1 MSQEN
6 VEIIRRSMEHFKR
19 TKEWLWDVIDPEIEI
34 HDHDVPDGDVF
45 RGHSGWHE
53 WETTFDSVWEQVS
66 IEPEEYIDAGG
77 DKVVLL
83 LRLGAQGRDGMSL
96 ERQDGVVYTLRD
108 GKIVRMDYYGSRVEA
123 LEAVGRRE

>member
-19 TKEWLWDVIDPEIEI
+19 TGEWLWDVVDPEMEI

-45 RGHSGWHE
+45 RGHAGWLK
-53 WETTFDSVWEQVS
+53 WEALFDSAWEHVS
-66 IEPEEYIDAGG
+66 IEPEQYIDAGG

-83 LRLGAQGRDGMSL
+83 HRLAAQGRDGISL

-108 GKIVRMDYYGSRVEA
+108 DKIVRMDYYGSRVEA
-123 LEAVGRRE
+123 LEAVGLGE

>member
-6 VEIIRRSMEHFKR
+6 VEIIRRSMEYFKR
-19 TKEWLWDVIDPEIEI
+19 TGEWLWDVIDPEIEI

-45 RGHSGWHE
+45 RGHAGWLR
-53 WETTFDSVWEQVS
+53 WERTFDSAWERVS
-66 IEPEEYIDAGG
+66 VEPEEYIDAGG
-77 DKVVLL
+77 DKVVQLH
-83 LRLGAQGRDGMSL
+83 RLAAQGRGGISL

-123 LEAVGRRE
+123 LEAVGLRE

>member
-6 VEIIRRSMEHFKR
+6 VEIIRGGMEYFER
-19 TKEWLWDVIDPEIEI
+19 TGELQWDVIDPEIEI

-45 RGHSGWHE
+45 RGHAGRLK
-53 WETTFDSVWEQVS
+53 WETTFVNAWEEVSV
-66 IEPEEYIDAGG
+66 EPEEYIDAGG

-83 LRLGAQGRDGMSL
+83 HRLKAQGRGGISL

-123 LEAVGRRE
+123 LESVGL

>member
-6 VEIIRRSMEHFKR
+6 VQIIRGSMEYFKR
-19 TKEWLWDVIDPEIEI
+19 TGEVLWDVIDPEIEI

-45 RGHSGWHE
+45 RGHAGRRKWASTFVDA
-53 WETTFDSVWEQVS
+53 WEHVSV
-66 IEPEEYIDAGG
+66 EPEEYIDAGG

-83 LRLGAQGRDGMSL
+83 HRLAARGRGGISL

-108 GKIVRMDYYGSRVEA
+108 GKIVRMDYYGSRLEA
-123 LEAVGRRE
+123 LEAVGLWA

>member
-6 VEIIRRSMEHFKR
+6 VEIIRRSIDHLNRSDEL
-19 TKEWLWDVIDPEIEI
+19 LWDVIDPEIEI

-45 RGHSGWHE
+45 HGHAGRLK
-53 WETTFDSVWEQVS
+53 WETTFVSAWEHVSV
-66 IEPEEYIDAGG
+66 EPEEYIDAGG

-83 LRLGAQGRDGMSL
+83 HRLTAQGRGGISL

-123 LEAVGRRE
+123 LEAVGLSR